1 MFGSKTTGRFFTLR
15 KSDIQSGYIYK
26 LLPGSG
32 ASKALKGY
40 ATYTR
45 PTTWS
50 NVPLTSGGVI
60 QNELLAQ
67 TMVLYFNLQLSPQL
81 SSLELNKNLSIRK
94 LVLCVLQGNASQLR
108 LTVKSSVANCLQTKY
123 GSQGVSVGNL
133 YKLANELLGNIN
145 TCNLGYAEVN
155 DAVKNVNELL
165 NGCVL
170 LNIPGSVTSN
180 SQIITA
186 TQSENMK
193 VRIASLHSATQTLQ
207 TSE

>member
-1 MFGSKTTGRFFTLR
+1 
-15 KSDIQSGYIYK
+15 
-26 LLPGSG
+26 
-32 ASKALKGY
+32 
-40 ATYTR
+40 
-45 PTTWS
+45 
-50 NVPLTSGGVI
+50 
-60 QNELLAQ
+60 
-67 TMVLYFNLQLSPQL
+67 
-81 SSLELNKNLSIRK
+81 
-94 LVLCVLQGNASQLR
+94 
-108 LTVKSSVANCLQTKY
+108 
-123 GSQGVSVGNL
+123 VGNL

-193 VRIASLHSATQTLQ
+193 VRSGINELSELTVSTSPNPFHNDVRFNIVSPETGKLKILLYDASGIKRGELEQDVIKNIPATIWFHNQQLRQGVLFYRVSINNKNATGKIMQ
-207 TSE
+207 VN